1 MFYRKVDLRKL
12 YEAMDEPVGMENNP
26 GVVMGDD
33 NAPVE
38 TAPQAAESFPTP
50 PESNPGENKEA
61 VKVMKGMTYAF
72 PVTQEDYNQL
82 TQLINAGIGDWT
94 SSTPLKTV
102 SDPNSNAMMEIGGQS
117 KPVYL
122 KIVLAQTKGERLS
135 APLNLEDED
144 RVYVALMTSPND
156 LKSNLDAAVDITNYV
171 KLTVKTPLMKSGT
184 NVEHSLNMWKNFQS
198 DEETPVETSEFD
210 ANNIEQIQSE
220 QPGLA
225 AQLDLPESR
234 KRFVG
239 GKWKPVNEA
248 FKMVRYDDGSS
259 SNRWLYD
266 DVTKKAYLVS
276 SPKRYQELVAKYG
289 ISGAATAM
297 PKSEIDAAAAAARRP
312 VIVDD
317 LAKVEAGTVLKSGG
331 SGKAVEEIQTMLG
344 ITVDGKFGPQTKEA
358 VKKFQQE
365 NGLKVD
371 GIVGK
376 NTLTALRKKKSDAEA
391 ADAKAKA
398 DADAAAAAEA
408 DAKAKADAEAAAA
421 AEAKAKAD
429 AEAAAAAQ
437 RQADDKDLEEM
448 SADELRAE
456 LDKSKIELKA
466 ARQEARQERR
476 SDRQDRRETRR
487 DARQDR
493 REDRQE
499 ERLRRRVE
507 KIQKKIEKAT
517 NESKIYNFDEFVKIV
532 HGFQSK

>member
-1 MFYRKVDLRKL
+1 MWLDFEEGSPEVVKDADTESSKTEN
-12 YEAMDEPVGMENNP
+12 EANMD
-26 GVVMGDD
+26 
-33 NAPVE
+33 
-38 TAPQAAESFPTP
+38 
-50 PESNPGENKEA
+50 
-61 VKVMKGMTYAF
+61 
-72 PVTQEDYNQL
+72 
-82 TQLINAGIGDWT
+82 
-94 SSTPLKTV
+94 
-102 SDPNSNAMMEIGGQS
+102 
-117 KPVYL
+117 
-122 KIVLAQTKGERLS
+122 
-135 APLNLEDED
+135 
-144 RVYVALMTSPND
+144 
-156 LKSNLDAAVDITNYV
+156 
-171 KLTVKTPLMKSGT
+171 
-184 NVEHSLNMWKNFQS
+184 NV
-198 DEETPVETSEFD
+198 
-210 ANNIEQIQSE
+210 EQIQSE

-259 SNRWLYD
+259 PNRWLYN
-266 DVTKKAYLVS
+266 DVSKKAYLVS
-276 SPKRYQELVAKYG
+276 SPERYRELVAKYG
-289 ISGAATAM
+289 ISGTAVSM
-297 PKSEIDAAAAAARRP
+297 PKSEIDAAAAAAKRP
-312 VIVDD
+312 VKVDD
-317 LAKVEAGTVLKSGG
+317 LAKVEAGTVLKSGR
-331 SGKAVEEIQTMLG
+331 SGKAVEEIQAMLG
-344 ITVDGKFGPQTKEA
+344 IKADGKFGPQTKEA

-398 DADAAAAAEA
+398 EAAAEA
-408 DAKAKADAEAAAA
+408 DAKAKAEAAA
-421 AEAKAKAD
+421 E
-429 AEAAAAAQ
+429 
-437 RQADDKDLEEM
+437 RQTDDKDLEEM

-476 SDRQDRRETRR
+476 SDRQDRREARR